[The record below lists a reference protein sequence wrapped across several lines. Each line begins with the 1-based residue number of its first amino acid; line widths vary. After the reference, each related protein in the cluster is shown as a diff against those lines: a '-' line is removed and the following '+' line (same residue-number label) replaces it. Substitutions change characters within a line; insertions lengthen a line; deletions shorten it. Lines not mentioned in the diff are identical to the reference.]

1 MKKLFFLPL
10 LCLVLACSDEN
21 TQNKG
26 QLSQVENDKIR
37 EYIYLRSQKK
47 QIIDIKNTFGN
58 NLKGIKLI
66 GVNLSG
72 ADLSGIDFSGA
83 EIARVDFSG
92 CNLNGVNFQGATIQE
107 SDFSG
112 VVFSNFTAA

>member
-1 MKKLFFLPL
+1 MKKLFFLPFL
-10 LCLVLACSDEN
+10 FALLACSDEN
-21 TQNKG
+21 IQSNG

-37 EYIYLRSQKK
+37 EYIYSRSRKK
-47 QIIDIKNTFGN
+47 QPLDIKTTFGT
-58 NLKGIKLI
+58 NLKGIKLT

-83 EIARVDFSG
+83 EIARADFSG
-92 CNLNGVNFQGATIQE
+92 CNLNDVNFQGATIQE

-112 VVFSNFTAA
+112 VVFSNFTA